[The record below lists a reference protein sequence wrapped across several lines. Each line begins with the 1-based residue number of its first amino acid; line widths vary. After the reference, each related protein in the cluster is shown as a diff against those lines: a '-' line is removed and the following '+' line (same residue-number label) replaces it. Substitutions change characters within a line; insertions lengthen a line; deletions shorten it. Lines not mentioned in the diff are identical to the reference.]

1 MWVRIST
8 AINAD
13 PTATYM
19 IFSLFCLGK
28 GIGNVLT
35 GSLSGGLVS
44 SMVVIGSYGL
54 TKYMAVVVFAGGCM
68 ALSAMTVCSWYMGR
82 LTLLLI

>member
-1 MWVRIST
+1 
-8 AINAD
+8 
-13 PTATYM
+13 M